1 MELIRSPLKL
11 TASSLNPFSPFLKTV
26 TCFIPCLAHGKL
38 QYLLAIT
45 ITPVLLPEESHG
57 QRSLAG
63 YNPWGHKESDTTE
76 GLTRAHICSP
86 CACSFCINRYNEAT
100 EGLVSNTSIKDFY
113 ESSMFNMK
121 QNLKDFFA
129 GMNDILFQFNNG

>member
-1 MELIRSPLKL
+1 MGDLGSIPGLGGSPGGGHGHPLQ
-11 TASSLNPFSPFLKTV
+11 SSCLENP
-26 TCFIPCLAHGKL
+26 
-38 QYLLAIT
+38 Q
-45 ITPVLLPEESHG
+45 G